1 VIRTLIVDD
10 DQHFSESLQI
20 VIESR
25 TDDMQVVGIA
35 QDGVEA
41 IRLCHRHKP
50 DVILMDIRMPGMGG
64 IDAAQ
69 VISQRFPEIRI
80 LMLTTFDEEAY
91 VHESLGTG
99 AVGYLLKGTRP
110 DQLISSIRAVS
121 DGVVTIEPSV
131 AARLLNRARHD
142 EQNDLERRFDISK
155 LSRRE
160 RAVLTMLA
168 AGSSNQD
175 IATRLH
181 LAEQTVKNYVSSI
194 YFKLDLRG
202 RNDLLLR

>member
-1 VIRTLIVDD
+1 MIRTLIVDD